1 MERSVIII
9 GSGLGGL
16 ECGCILAK
24 KGFRVTILERA
35 SKPGGCLQSFR
46 RGGRIFDTGLH
57 YVGGLGEGQS
67 LRPFF
72 EYFGLMDLPWK
83 QINPDCVDEIVIGC
97 QSYPLAS
104 GHDRFVERL
113 AERFPAERNNLNE
126 YTRFL
131 KKVGDDIFKI
141 FEGDSVEMNALL
153 GRSAYEYLCS
163 TIKDPLLRQVLS
175 GSFMRMELRKSLP
188 LYVFAQIN
196 NSFIQSAWKLEGGG
210 DQIVRRMVDSI
221 TAMGGIVRTGSEVT
235 SIRAVSGKVTEVEVN
250 GTEKLKADWVISDA
264 HPAVTLGLVSDGI
277 RKVYKERISALDNTF
292 GVFTANICLKH
303 GSVAL
308 PDGNIFIHRES
319 VDLWHSDPSATESVM
334 VHFYPEPQ
342 GGVTHLDLLSPMP
355 FILGKEG
362 LDNYPSASGKAIAS
376 ESADPYES
384 AKQRKLR
391 ECLDLVAPR
400 LPWLEGSIESTY
412 TSTPLTYSRYTS
424 TPQGSAFGIRHDW
437 RTPLRTILSPRTPLK
452 NLLFTGQSLNLHG
465 LLGVSMTSVLTCRE
479 LLGKDFITLH

>member
-16 ECGCILAK
+16 ECGYILAK

-83 QINPDCVDEIVIGC
+83 QINPDCVDEIVIGG

-104 GHDRFVERL
+104 GHGRFVERL

-250 GTEKLKADWVISDA
+250 GT
-264 HPAVTLGLVSDGI
+264 
-277 RKVYKERISALDNTF
+277 
-292 GVFTANICLKH
+292 
-303 GSVAL
+303 
-308 PDGNIFIHRES
+308 
-319 VDLWHSDPSATESVM
+319 
-334 VHFYPEPQ
+334 
-342 GGVTHLDLLSPMP
+342 
-355 FILGKEG
+355 
-362 LDNYPSASGKAIAS
+362 
-376 ESADPYES
+376 
-384 AKQRKLR
+384 
-391 ECLDLVAPR
+391 
-400 LPWLEGSIESTY
+400 
-412 TSTPLTYSRYTS
+412 
-424 TPQGSAFGIRHDW
+424 
-437 RTPLRTILSPRTPLK
+437 
-452 NLLFTGQSLNLHG
+452 
-465 LLGVSMTSVLTCRE
+465 
-479 LLGKDFITLH
+479 

>member
-1 MERSVIII
+1 MEKSVIII

-16 ECGCILAK
+16 ECGYILAK
-24 KGFRVTILERA
+24 KGFRVTILEQA
-35 SKPGGCLQSFR
+35 AKPGECLQSFR
-46 RGGRIFDTGLH
+46 RGGHVFDTGLH
-57 YVGGLGEGQS
+57 YVGGLDEGQS

-72 EYFGLMDLPWK
+72 EYFGLMDLPWRRMD
-83 QINPDCVDEIVIGC
+83 PDCVDEIVIGE
-97 QSYPLAS
+97 QSFPLAS
-104 GHDRFVERL
+104 GHDSFVERL
-113 AERFPAERNNLNE
+113 AERFPAERNNLKE
-126 YTRFL
+126 YVRFL
-131 KKVGDDIFKI
+131 QKIGDDIFKT
-141 FEGDSVEMNALL
+141 FEGGNVVMNNLL
-153 GRSAYEYLCS
+153 GRSAYEYLNE
-163 TIKDPLLRQVLS
+163 TIKNPLLRQVLS
-175 GSFMRMELRKSLP
+175 GAFMRMELRETLP

-196 NSFIQSAWKLEGGG
+196 DSFIQSAWKLEGGG
-210 DQIVRRMVDSI
+210 DRMVSRMVDSI
-221 TAMGGIVRTGSEVT
+221 IAMGGTVRTNAKVT
-235 SIRAVSGKVTEVEVN
+235 SIKAVSGKVSEVEVN
-250 GTEKLKADWVISDA
+250 GSETLKAGWVISDA
-264 HPAVTLGLVSDGI
+264 HPAVTLNLVSDGL

-292 GVFTANICLKH
+292 GVFTANICLKP
-303 GSVAL
+303 GGMVC
-308 PDGNIFIHRES
+308 PDGNIFIHREGI
-319 VDLWHSDPSATESVM
+319 DLWHPDPSATESVM
-334 VHFYPEPQ
+334 VHFYPEAQ

-376 ESADPYES
+376 ESADSYES

-479 LLGKDFITLH
+479 LLGKDFISLH

>member
-1 MERSVIII
+1 MEKSVIII

-16 ECGCILAK
+16 ECGYILAK

-83 QINPDCVDEIVIGC
+83 QINPDCVDEIVIGA

-104 GHDRFVERL
+104 GHDRFVGRL

-126 YTRFL
+126 YARFL

-141 FEGDSVEMNALL
+141 FEGDSVEMNDLL
-153 GRSAYEYLCS
+153 GLSAYEYLRS

-175 GSFMRMELRKSLP
+175 GAFMRMELRESLP

-196 NSFIQSAWKLEGGG
+196 ESFIQSAWKLEGGG
-210 DQIVRRMVDSI
+210 DQIVRKLVDSI
-221 TAMGGIVRTGSEVT
+221 TSMGGTVRTNAKVT
-235 SIRAVSGKVTEVEVN
+235 SIRAVCGEVSEVEVN
-250 GTEKLKADWVISDA
+250 GSETVRADWVISDA
-264 HPAVTLGLVSDGI
+264 HPAVTLGLISDGL

-292 GVFTANICLKH
+292 GVFTANICLKPKVPA
-303 GSVAL
+303 S
-308 PDGNIFIHRES
+308 PDGNIFIHREGI
-319 VDLWHSDPSATESVM
+319 DLWHSDPSVTESVM
-334 VHFYPEPQ
+334 VHFYPEPR
-342 GGVTHLDLLSPMP
+342 GGVTHLDLMSPMS
-355 FILGKEG
+355 FIQSEDESDHG
-362 LDNYPSASGKAIAS
+362 LSLSGKIAS
-376 ESADPYES
+376 DSEGAYKS
-384 AKQRKLR
+384 AKQKKFE
-391 ECLDLVAPR
+391 ECLDLVGNR
-400 LPWLEGSIESTY
+400 LPWLEGSIESFY

-424 TPQGSAFGIRHDW
+424 TPQGAAFGIRHDW

-479 LLGKDFITLH
+479 ILGNDIIVLR